1 MLRFCTLFFSILILS
16 ISNLWSQE
24 DRTQVKEVI
33 KGVTLAMHSFDYT
46 ADYSEKVVEIS
57 ELGAE
62 WIQVNI
68 KFYQENIYSSRI
80 VSDSGYEAYW
90 NQFENILIKSKE
102 EGLNVTILPIILL
115 SNASGTNWRGLIDPY
130 DLEKWFG
137 YYNTMILRIATLA
150 EKHHIEM
157 LTIGSELVN
166 LQQYTSH
173 WESVIQDVR
182 EVFSGKLNYAANWD
196 AYQNIEFLDKI
207 DYLGLSG
214 YFDLTTNP
222 NPSMWSLRSSWYGI
236 KKTLLDFQ
244 EEKNIPII
252 FTELGYTSQD
262 GTNMHPWNY
271 YASDVVDLEEQ
282 KNCFEAFLAV
292 WTDDKAFHGAIIYD
306 WYDDGGPKDTG
317 YTIRNKPAEKIV
329 RKWFEQ
335 IKP

>member
-1 MLRFCTLFFSILILS
+1 MQRFSILLYCSLIFS
-16 ISNLWSQE
+16 MSNLWAQGN
-24 DRTQVKEVI
+24 RTQVKEVI
-33 KGVTLAMHSFDYT
+33 NGVTLAMHSFDYT

-90 NQFENILIKSKE
+90 LQFENILLKSKE
-102 EGLNVTILPIILL
+102 QNLKVTILPIILL
-115 SNASGTNWRGLIDPY
+115 SNPSGTNWRGLIDPY
-130 DLEKWFG
+130 DLDKWFG
-137 YYNTMILRIATLA
+137 YYNKMILRIATLA
-150 EKHHIEM
+150 EKHKVEM

-166 LQQYTSH
+166 LQQYTSY
-173 WESVIQDVR
+173 WDETIQDVR
-182 EVFSGKLNYAANWD
+182 EVYTGKINYAANWD
-196 AYQNIEFLDKI
+196 AYQNISFLDKI

-222 NPSMWSLRSSWYGI
+222 NPSKWSLRSSWYGI
-236 KKTLLDFQ
+236 KKTLLAFQ
-244 EEKNIPII
+244 EEHNIPII

-271 YASDVVDLEEQ
+271 YASEVVDLEEQ
-282 KNCFEAFLAV
+282 KDCFEAFLDV
-292 WTDDKAFHGAIIYD
+292 WSDDKRFHGAIIYD

-329 RKWFEQ
+329 KQWFEQ
-335 IKP
+335 ISQ